1 MLPAVAQGDEAGGG
15 PYPPEILDAD
25 MAPLCLEL
33 AVWGITAPSS
43 LHWLD
48 EPPVEAVNQAIP
60 LLRSLEAVDA
70 AGG

>member
-1 MLPAVAQGDEAGGG
+1 MGDHR
-15 PYPPEILDAD
+15 PFFP
-25 MAPLCLEL
+25 
-33 AVWGITAPSS
+33 
-43 LHWLD
+43 HWLD